1 MWWYGRKKVNP
12 NSFRKNRIK
21 YFIAE
26 REITERIHINY
37 CSSCNMY
44 HAKEMLWNYFNK
56 ISSNSSSPFIFG
68 NLDRLLIYEQELHL
82 VLL

>member
-1 MWWYGRKKVNP
+1 MWWYGRKKGNP
-12 NSFRKNRIK
+12 NSFRKNKIK

-26 REITERIHINY
+26 REITERIHINCY
-37 CSSCNMY
+37 SSWNMY
-44 HAKEMLWNYFNK
+44 HEKEMLWNYFIK
-56 ISSNSSSPFIFG
+56 ISCNSSLPFIFG